1 MIKVTVPATTA
12 NLGPGYDCLGMAL
25 SQYAIFECEK
35 HNDRIVLVDGLECKK
50 ITTDNNLVT
59 ESMECLFEYIGKY
72 PDGYKLHIHNN
83 IPLARG
89 MGSSASAIVGGLMC
103 ANYLMDFPLDQK
115 EILKLATKIEG
126 HPDNVAP
133 SILGNL
139 VLSTVDDSGDVIY
152 HKIEPFRDLSL
163 VLFVPDYEV
172 STSDSRK
179 VVPQSVSI
187 SDTVRTSSRLSLM
200 LMGFMSGNL
209 DLISSSMD
217 DCLHEPYRKH
227 LVKGFDELKKTAIS
241 AGAFSYCLSGA
252 GSTVISYCKKEVAK
266 AVQESLNLEAQKLG
280 IGGQAII
287 LDPCRKGVQYTLS

>member
-12 NLGPGYDCLGMAL
+12 NLGPGYDCLGMAIARY
-25 SQYAIFECEK
+25 SVFECEK
-35 HNDRIVLVDGLECKK
+35 YNEKLVFVDGLESNK
-50 ITTDNNLVT
+50 ITTDENLVT
-59 ESMECLFEYIGKY
+59 YSMNHLFEYIGRY
-72 PDGYKLHIHNN
+72 PNGYKLYIHNN

-89 MGSSASAIVGGLMC
+89 MGSSASAIVGGLIC
-103 ANYLMDFPLDQK
+103 ANYLMDFPLNQD
-115 EILKLATKIEG
+115 EILKLATEIEG

-139 VLSTVDDSGDVIY
+139 VLSTVNDSGDIIY
-152 HKIEPFRDLSL
+152 QMIETFQDLSL

-179 VVPQSVSI
+179 VVPKTVSI
-187 SDTVRTSSRLSLM
+187 KDTVKTSSRLSMM

-227 LVKGFDELKKTAIS
+227 LIKGFDEFRKAALS

-252 GSTVISYCKKEVAK
+252 GPTVISYCKKDQSNK
-266 AVQESLNLEAQKLG
+266 VQIALELEAKRLG
-280 IGGQAII
+280 ISGQSLI
-287 LDPCRKGVQYTLS
+287 LDPCRIGAQYTLS

>member
-1 MIKVTVPATTA
+1 MIRVTVPATTA

-25 SQYAIFECEK
+25 SMYSVFECEK
-35 HNDRIVLVDGLECKK
+35 HKEKLIIVDGLEHEK
-50 ITTDNNLVT
+50 INSENNLVT
-59 ESMECLFEYIGKY
+59 ESMEALFEYIGKH
-72 PDGYKLHIHNN
+72 PDGYKLQIHNN

-103 ANYLMDFPLDQK
+103 ANYLMDFPLCQD
-115 EILKLATKIEG
+115 EILRLATKIEG

-139 VLSTVDDSGDVIY
+139 VLSTIDDLGNIIY
-152 HKIEPFRDLSL
+152 HLIEPFDDLSL
-163 VLFVPDYEV
+163 VLFVPDYEI

-179 VVPQSVSI
+179 VVPKYFPIGDV
-187 SDTVRTSSRLSLM
+187 VRTSSRLSLM
-200 LMGFMSGNL
+200 LMGFISKNP

-227 LVKGFDELKKTAIS
+227 LVKGFDEFKKAAIG
-241 AGAFSYCLSGA
+241 AGAFSYSLSGA

-266 AVQESLNLEAQKLG
+266 SVEDAIKLEAKKLG
-280 IGGQAII
+280 IEGQTMV
-287 LDPCRKGVQYTLS
+287 LDPCKNGLQYTIS